1 MFSYQNQA
9 RRYVLKAFAKWRY
22 QIDVSVWSTSSKW
35 APGRSQLH
43 IRLTC
48 VVNVATDIVRRQHGE
63 DGFSLYLGRKS
74 TVDEW
79 RINKIWLGDHR
90 ESRRAIPDTLLRI
103 RHRNYPRMT
112 PDCSAFIAYLSV
124 LYVLYAC
131 LFSNAHA
138 LCFLARDVIYTS
150 RAYATMSDSSVCLPI
165 CLWRK
170 CIVVMVHAG
179 KRGVISRY
187 ASHC

>member
-138 LCFLARDVIYTS
+138 LCFFSARCNIYISRLCYDV
-150 RAYATMSDSSVCLPI
+150 RFVCLSAH
-165 CLWRK
+165 LS
-170 CIVVMVHAG
+170 VTEVHCGHGACREEG
-179 KRGVISRY
+179 GHL
-187 ASHC
+187 ALC